1 MRLLACAIGLVAAL
15 LLAPPALAQ
24 GGLVFLPSDQFGKV
38 VVRLPQS
45 AGGLSLV
52 QLQNVLGRNANF
64 EPLSN
69 YREQDRF
76 RRIALP
82 VGRLDVLMASP
93 VVPGNGYS
101 NCTASILSARHIITN
116 AHCFPQEQGG
126 VRQAF
131 LLMDYYSDDNDGAV
145 RRFEVRATPVERNVE
160 LDFVVAEVS
169 GNPSA
174 RFGTSRS
181 RRGTRSPGSPC

>member
-64 EPLSN
+64 EPLSKPSSRSGWAN
-69 YREQDRF
+69 T
-76 RRIALP
+76 ATT
-82 VGRLDVLMASP
+82 ASP
-93 VVPGNGYS
+93 
-101 NCTASILSARHIITN
+101 
-116 AHCFPQEQGG
+116 
-126 VRQAF
+126 
-131 LLMDYYSDDNDGAV
+131 
-145 RRFEVRATPVERNVE
+145 
-160 LDFVVAEVS
+160 
-169 GNPSA
+169 
-174 RFGTSRS
+174 
-181 RRGTRSPGSPC
+181 